1 MINNQLESEVKSF
14 LEGQSDFANLPSSE
28 ITRLSQV
35 IRKKKIR
42 QGQWIF
48 DQEDEFEYVFLMK
61 EGHVKLFSMNLEGD
75 MTSVSYIVPQMVLS
89 CKAEN
94 IAIMQ
99 LQCVPQKFTFYPSKR
114 CVKLLFIITLLR
126 WHL

>member
-1 MINNQLESEVKSF
+1 MVNNQLELEVKSF

-75 MTSVSYIVPQMVLS
+75 MTSVSYIVPQMVFPLRG
-89 CKAEN
+89 
-94 IAIMQ
+94 I
-99 LQCVPQKFTFYPSKR
+99 LQGRKYCYNAVAMCTSEVYILPDRKS
-114 CVKLLFIITLLR
+114 VV
-126 WHL
+126 